1 MRFANNSRVVKKKW
15 MIDKGNFVSFY
26 RWEGF
31 VCCDDR
37 RSFVSVFLSFAVLIP
52 FDVSKVSGLMGLGRL
67 FCARVGERNF
77 RFEGM

>member
-1 MRFANNSRVVKKKW
+1 
-15 MIDKGNFVSFY
+15 MIREILFRSIVGKGL
-26 RWEGF
+26 F

-37 RSFVSVFLSFAVLIP
+37 RSLVSVFLSVLIP

-77 RFEGM
+77 RFERM